1 MTPARVSESAKAN
14 AGAELTSDGL
24 PVHGFTTLSA
34 ELATLTPNEATA
46 PTDLHHHFPVFAQP
60 TPLQSR
66 AF

>member
-1 MTPARVSESAKAN
+1 MAPARVSESAKAKV
-14 AGAELTSDGL
+14 GTKLTSDGL

-46 PTDLHHHFPVFAQP
+46 PTKLHHHFPVFARP